1 MPSSLQ
7 LTFDGSSG
15 RLDAWLAAQ
24 AKDLSRTRIQSL
36 LDQGAVTACGE
47 TLTAKSRP
55 KAGTVIEIV
64 LPDPEPAE
72 PQPEDIPLDI
82 LYEDASIIAIN
93 KPAGLVVHPAP
104 GHSGGTLVNALLFH
118 CHDLAGVGG
127 VARPGIVHRLD
138 MDTTGVLVV
147 AKTEKALNDLAAQ
160 FQSHTTAK
168 RYLALVHGRPARRSG
183 TIRGAIG
190 RHPRDRKKMCFDPPS
205 GGKDAVTHW
214 SVARQFDALA
224 LLDVRIETGRT
235 HQIRV
240 HLSHEGMPIVGDPL
254 YGSAQL
260 DRRIPNCPRRQM
272 LHAAEFSFRHPE
284 TGETITLRAELP
296 ADFKELLDHA

>member
-1 MPSSLQ
+1 MPQTLE
-7 LTFDGSSG
+7 LTYDGADGRFDS
-15 RLDAWLAAQ
+15 WLAAHVE
-24 AKDLSRTRIQSL
+24 DLSRTRIQAL
-36 LDQGAVTACGE
+36 LDAGAVTADGRP
-47 TLTAKSRP
+47 LSAKSKP
-55 KAGTVIEIV
+55 PAGSVIEIV

-72 PQPEDIPLDI
+72 PEPEDIPLNI
-82 LYEDASIIAIN
+82 LYEDTSVIAIN

-104 GHSGGTLVNALLFH
+104 GHSDGTLVNALLFH
-118 CHDLAGVGG
+118 CRDLAGVGG

-160 FQSHTTAK
+160 FQSHTTSK

-190 RHPRDRKKMCFDPPS
+190 RHPRDRKKMCFDPPA

-214 SVARQFDALA
+214 SVLRQFDALA

-240 HLSHEGMPIVGDPL
+240 HLAHEGMPIVGDPL

-272 LHAAEFSFRHPE
+272 LHAAEFTFRHPV
-284 TGETITLRAELP
+284 TGQTITLSAELP